1 MSMTPE
7 ELEAWNEQQKDEMY
21 EDPGP
26 REICGTCAFCG
37 DLIAANT
44 STKRRY
50 CCVRNVE
57 LGDSFEVEEVGLEET
72 CDLWKWEMDL

>member
-7 ELEAWNEQQKDEMY
+7 ELEAWNEQQKDEMC

-50 CCVRNVE
+50 CCVRNVD

-72 CDLWKWEMDL
+72 CDLWKWELDL

>member
-72 CDLWKWEMDL
+72 CDLWKWELDL